1 MKIDQAQFVTSC
13 PSLQSCPSSSLPEYA
28 FVGRS
33 NVGKSSLINMLT
45 GRRNLAKTS
54 QMPGKTLLANYFIL
68 NRAWH
73 LVDLPGYGYARRGKA
88 ENEKLNVLIRDYVLR
103 REQLTCLFLLVDVRH
118 DMQAP
123 DQTMLRL
130 LGSHGIPFAL
140 VFTKCDKLTRQ
151 KLREQVDAY
160 LARLSQEWEEL
171 PPYFL
176 TSSSSGMGRDEIL
189 QFIEQ
194 VNASLR
200 AASV

>member
-1 MKIDQAQFVTSC
+1 MKAEKIIQAEFLTSC
-13 PSLQSCPSSSLPEYA
+13 PNLRSCPDSNKPEYA

-54 QMPGKTLLANYFIL
+54 QMPGKTLLANYFLI
-68 NRAWH
+68 NGSWH

-88 ENEKLNVLIRDYVLR
+88 EGEKLNVLIHDYVLR

-118 DMQAP
+118 DMQAV
-123 DQTMLRL
+123 DQAMLRL
-130 LGSHGIPFAL
+130 LGTNGIPFAL

-151 KLREQVDAY
+151 KLNEQVAAY
-160 LARLSQEWEEL
+160 LGQLSQEWEEL

-189 QFIEQ
+189 EFIAN
-194 VNASLR
+194 VNASL
-200 AASV
+200 

>member
-1 MKIDQAQFVTSC
+1 MKAEKIVQAEFIISC
-13 PSLQSCPSSSLPEYA
+13 PTLRGCPDSRRPEYA

-54 QMPGKTLLANYFIL
+54 QMPGKTLLANYFLI
-68 NRAWH
+68 NGSWH

-88 ENEKLNVLIRDYVLR
+88 EGEKLNVLIHDYVLR

-123 DQTMLRL
+123 DQAMLRL
-130 LGSHGIPFAL
+130 LGAHGIPFAL

-151 KLREQVDAY
+151 KLNEQVASY
-160 LARLSQEWEEL
+160 LGQLSQEWEEL

-176 TSSSSGMGRDEIL
+176 TSSSSGMGREEIL
-189 QFIEQ
+189 QFIAN
-194 VNASLR
+194 VNASL
-200 AASV
+200 